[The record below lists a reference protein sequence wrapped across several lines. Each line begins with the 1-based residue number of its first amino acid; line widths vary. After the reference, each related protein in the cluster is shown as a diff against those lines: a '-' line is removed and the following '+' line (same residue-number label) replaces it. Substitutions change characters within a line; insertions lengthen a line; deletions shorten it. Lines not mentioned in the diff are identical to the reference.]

1 MSLTSADEQVAETV
15 PSETVADRTPRTSRG
30 SRVSRATVVV
40 ATLCVAML
48 LAGAVCW
55 FLAHGRS
62 GEAADR
68 NRALYDTSATT
79 EVEGQVGTGL
89 SRVLTFDYRRPEA
102 TRAAADELMRGTAR
116 SQYDQLYAA
125 LADLAPKQRLSTTV
139 EVRDTA
145 VQSLIGDTAKVL
157 VFLDQTSTRGSDG
170 QRSVGA
176 AQVQVTAKMIDGA
189 WRIVDLDLG

>member
-1 MSLTSADEQVAETV
+1 MSLASADEQVSDTA
-15 PSETVADRTPRTSRG
+15 PSETAADPAPRTSRP
-30 SRVSRATVVV
+30 SRVSRSTVVV
-40 ATLCVAML
+40 TTLCVAML
-48 LAGAVCW
+48 LAGALCW
-55 FLAHGRS
+55 LLAHGRS

-68 NRALYDTSATT
+68 DRALYDASATT

-89 SRVLTFDYRRPEA
+89 ARVLTFDYRRPEA

-145 VQSLIGDTAKVL
+145 VQSLVGDTAKVL

-176 AQVQVTAKMIDGA
+176 AQVQVTARMIDGA
-189 WRIVDLDLG
+189 WRIVDLDLS